1 MIKILAFGDA
11 HLSERHALC
20 GANTRGADGERR
32 SLADA
37 RRYFNW
43 LVELAG
49 EEAPDVILC
58 AGDLFDR
65 ARPSPAEYAL
75 ALDALQGLAAQAP
88 VAVIPGNHDLPSGAD
103 ADALRPLRT
112 AQIEGVV
119 FLETLGERVELISDD
134 RGPRLAIYALPYPP
148 HVATSGDGR
157 EADNARASAALNLAL
172 ADMAQRAQRDAE
184 EGIATCLL
192 AHVTFSGGRYVAD
205 QTAPAYD
212 LLAPVE
218 PLRAFDLVVAG
229 HLHQR
234 QQIGGLYHAVYTGT
248 GDRWSFAQAEEPC
261 GAVVFELREEEE
273 RRSQWRL
280 VYRWQDWG
288 GAREFV
294 TFKAGDLRLDMPRAG
309 AFVRVV
315 GDVTDAREYDA
326 IMGKL
331 RAWRERGSVVRC
343 DVTLNASRGAL
354 AAVEE
359 AASVETLFSAY
370 LLAKPDAIPSDLQ
383 GATLERVRRLLA
395 RAES

>member
-1 MIKILAFGDA
+1 MIKILAFGDT
-11 HLSERHALC
+11 HISERHALC
-20 GANTRGADGERR
+20 GGNVRGADGERR

-37 RRYFNW
+37 RRYFAW
-43 LVELAG
+43 LVELAQ

-65 ARPSPAEYAL
+65 ARPSPAEYDL
-75 ALDALQGLAAQAP
+75 ALDALRKLAAQAP

-103 ADALRPLRT
+103 ADALRPLKT

-119 FLETLGERVELISDD
+119 FLEQLGERVELVCDD
-134 RGPRLAIYALPYPP
+134 SGPRLAIYALPYPP
-148 HVATSGDGR
+148 SVATSGEGR
-157 EADNARASAALNLAL
+157 EADNARASQALNVAL
-172 ADMAQRAQRDAE
+172 ADMAQRAQLDAE
-184 EGIATCLL
+184 RGIATCLL

-248 GDRWSFAQAEEPC
+248 GDRWSFSQEEEDC
-261 GAVVFELREEEE
+261 GAVAFELREEEE
-273 RRSQWRL
+273 RGSQWRL
-280 VYRWQDWG
+280 VYRWQNWD
-288 GAREFV
+288 ARPFH
-294 TFKAGDLRLDMPRAG
+294 TFKPNDLRLDMPRGG

-315 GDVTDAREYDA
+315 GDVTDPREYDA
-326 IMGKL
+326 ILAKL
-331 RAWRERGSVVRC
+331 AAWRSKGSYVRC
-343 DVTLNASRGAL
+343 DVTLNAQRGAL

-359 AASVETLFSAY
+359 TASVETLFSAY

-383 GATLERVRRLLA
+383 SATLERVRRILA
-395 RAES
+395 SADT